1 MVADGRRDG
10 NQCRTGSGMAG
21 FGRAAI
27 AWGGR
32 HLAGSRLIG
41 LPIPDIQLENR
52 SRVGKGCWTRWRHS
66 GMSACG
72 RLNYVD
78 RQPPARR
85 TLDAA
90 FHHRTMKMS
99 YLT

>member
-1 MVADGRRDG
+1 
-10 NQCRTGSGMAG
+10 
-21 FGRAAI
+21 
-27 AWGGR
+27 
-32 HLAGSRLIG
+32 
-41 LPIPDIQLENR
+41 
-52 SRVGKGCWTRWRHS
+52 
-66 GMSACG
+66 MSVCG